1 MRSSTSA
8 EMSTATSYD
17 IEWVLHVMRG
27 RLHAGRINKARRGEL
42 LVHAPM
48 GYVRLA
54 TGEIASILTNGH
66 RPWYG

>member
-1 MRSSTSA
+1 MMNEA
-8 EMSTATSYD
+8 E
-17 IEWVLHVMRG
+17 LHVMRG